1 MSFHLQRILMRI
13 IPYFEIIF
21 FYLCLVLRMKKVNM
35 LMKQLARLII
45 MYYYYYYHM
54 KYRQVIFYDI
64 YKSYL
69 LSLYLNFFL
78 IVNVVILLS
87 LQIVKKQLKRF
98 QIHSFLRH
106 NQNELKIYRGSL
118 LMNMRILVLHFIML
132 QLQLIVFQQILSY
145 LFSQIDF

>member
-1 MSFHLQRILMRI
+1 MSFHLQKILMRI

-35 LMKQLARLII
+35 LMKQLVRLII
-45 MYYYYYYHM
+45 MYYCYYYHI

-98 QIHSFLRH
+98 WIHSFLQH

-132 QLQLIVFQQILSY
+132 QLQLIVFQ
-145 LFSQIDF
+145 